1 MKKVL
6 VLFSLT
12 LIQGCLVSNK
22 EFEELDS
29 DSSFFTSAQS
39 IKCMQMVTPQQP
51 TLIND
56 KGDTI
61 EVYDQ
66 SDCHDDLAKKNIR
79 KLNLELKKIEIVID
93 TKEEGIKLLDNSSQ
107 EIDIEDIEEK
117 VLKNEKRSN

>member
-22 EFEELDS
+22 EFEELNS
-29 DSSFFTSAQS
+29 ESSFHTSAQS
-39 IKCMQMVTPQQP
+39 IKCMQMILPQQP
-51 TLIND
+51 TPIND

-66 SDCHDDLAKKNIR
+66 SDCYDDLAKKDIR
-79 KLNLELKKIEIVID
+79 ELNLESKNTEIVVRKSVKNINKM
-93 TKEEGIKLLDNSSQ
+93 TISEKIVAAEEAKKTPD
-107 EIDIEDIEEK
+107 K
-117 VLKNEKRSN
+117 KKK

>member
-6 VLFSLT
+6 ALFSLA

-51 TLIND
+51 TPIND

-66 SDCHDDLAKKNIR
+66 SDCYDDLAKQNIR

-93 TKEEGIKLLDNSSQ
+93 TKEEIKPLDNSSQ
-107 EIDIEDIEEK
+107 EIDVEDIEEK
-117 VLKNEKRSN
+117 VLKNEKGSN

>member
-39 IKCMQMVTPQQP
+39 IKCMQMVAPQQP
-51 TLIND
+51 TPIND
-56 KGDTI
+56 EGDTI

-66 SDCHDDLAKKNIR
+66 SDCYDDLAKKNIR
-79 KLNLELKKIEIVID
+79 RLTLELKKSEIVID
-93 TKEEGIKLLDNSSQ
+93 SKEEEIRHLDNSSQ
-107 EIDIEDIEEK
+107 EIDIEEIEEK
-117 VLKNEKRSN
+117 VLKKEKGSN

>member
-6 VLFSLT
+6 VLFSLA

-39 IKCMQMVTPQQP
+39 IKCMQMVAPQQP
-51 TLIND
+51 TPIND

-66 SDCHDDLAKKNIR
+66 SDCYDDLAKKNIR

-93 TKEEGIKLLDNSSQ
+93 TKEEEIKLLDNSSQ

-117 VLKNEKRSN
+117 VLKNEKGSN

>member
-6 VLFSLT
+6 VLFSLR

-51 TLIND
+51 TPIND

-66 SDCHDDLAKKNIR
+66 SDCYDDLAKKNIR

-93 TKEEGIKLLDNSSQ
+93 TKEEIKPIDNSSQ
-107 EIDIEDIEEK
+107 EIDVEDIEEK
-117 VLKNEKRSN
+117 VLKNEKGSN

>member
-6 VLFSLT
+6 VLFSLG

-29 DSSFFTSAQS
+29 DNSFFTSAQS

-51 TLIND
+51 TPIND

-66 SDCHDDLAKKNIR
+66 SDCYDDLAKKNIR

-93 TKEEGIKLLDNSSQ
+93 AKEEIKPLDNSSQ

-117 VLKNEKRSN
+117 VLKNEKGSN

>member
-39 IKCMQMVTPQQP
+39 IKCMQMVPPQQP
-51 TLIND
+51 TPIND
-56 KGDTI
+56 EGDTI

-66 SDCHDDLAKKNIR
+66 SDCYNDLAKTNVR
-79 KLNLELKKIEIVID
+79 TLTLELKKSEIVVDSI
-93 TKEEGIKLLDNSSQ
+93 EEEIRLLDNSSQ
-107 EIDIEDIEEK
+107 EIDIEEIEEK
-117 VLKNEKRSN
+117 VLKNEKGSN

>member
-6 VLFSLT
+6 VLFSLI

-22 EFEELDS
+22 GFEELDT
-29 DSSFFTSAQS
+29 DSSFAASAQS

-51 TLIND
+51 TPIND

-66 SDCHDDLAKKNIR
+66 SDCYDDLAKKNIR

-93 TKEEGIKLLDNSSQ
+93 TKEEIKPLDNSSQ
-107 EIDIEDIEEK
+107 EIDVEDIEEK
-117 VLKNEKRSN
+117 VLKNEKGSN

>member
-6 VLFSLT
+6 VLFSLA
-12 LIQGCLVSNK
+12 LIQGCLISNK

-51 TLIND
+51 TPIND

-66 SDCHDDLAKKNIR
+66 SDCYDDLAKKNIR

-93 TKEEGIKLLDNSSQ
+93 TKEEIKPLDNSPQ
-107 EIDIEDIEEK
+107 EIDVEDIEEK
-117 VLKNEKRSN
+117 VLKNEKGSN